1 MKPLKVTQIISF
13 FILYLYISISAQ
25 ETHTYGP
32 VKENKFTTWIKEVSS
47 QPRGWAEDH
56 KCGAWSSSIL
66 RNINY
71 WTWTYNDIPTEATV
85 TEVTIKFRAEKYSP
99 YQDFHVSFHNIQ
111 YPYGSNVNFY
121 NECKNSNKIYEANI
135 PDDDGFVLFDKTF
148 TQNDGSGVVAA
159 LNSAV
164 KSGNYFFTL
173 GIKALGDM
181 LSPAWEFRDY
191 NGNGYASNPAIDL
204 TIKYETD
211 FQNYTFINRIE
222 TNENYGYLKL
232 NENISITS
240 DTTIGL
246 PLNSSNEVRTDEL
259 PFIVNWNSSG
269 KTEKHR
275 DWLIGSE
282 SPSDSLKYSFIANVN
297 LNPNILKAEFK
308 ETKNAIIKNEL
319 EGGDGGQIKLKDP
332 WFYYKDNNI
341 WYQTDIYRNYSSPF
355 YITNNSS
362 SSYGGVFLGQ
372 GYNPVNH
379 VWTAPYYS
387 VKTASPQTINI
398 NGRNHTFYFQNWEA
412 SPSGSADF
420 QHSDQLETPVV
431 FNNENATVKAVMKGT
446 QLSNNINAFTN
457 NSERKFVRTPDGN
470 LHLVYES
477 MGKVWIEGSSD
488 NGNTWNL
495 LNNGQHL
502 NNSTDA
508 KNPAIDF
515 YGNTTAVVYQEK
527 AGNYFNIKLIII

>member
-56 KCGAWSSSIL
+56 KCGAWSSAEV

-85 TEVTIKFRAEKYSP
+85 TEVTIKFRAEKDSP

-211 FQNYTFINRIE
+211 FQNY
-222 TNENYGYLKL
+222 K
-232 NENISITS
+232 
-240 DTTIGL
+240 IG
-246 PLNSSNEVRTDEL
+246 R
-259 PFIVNWNSSG
+259 
-269 KTEKHR
+269 
-275 DWLIGSE
+275 
-282 SPSDSLKYSFIANVN
+282 A
-297 LNPNILKAEFK
+297 
-308 ETKNAIIKNEL
+308 
-319 EGGDGGQIKLKDP
+319 
-332 WFYYKDNNI
+332 
-341 WYQTDIYRNYSSPF
+341 
-355 YITNNSS
+355 
-362 SSYGGVFLGQ
+362 
-372 GYNPVNH
+372 H
-379 VWTAPYYS
+379 V
-387 VKTASPQTINI
+387 
-398 NGRNHTFYFQNWEA
+398 
-412 SPSGSADF
+412 
-420 QHSDQLETPVV
+420 
-431 FNNENATVKAVMKGT
+431 
-446 QLSNNINAFTN
+446 
-457 NSERKFVRTPDGN
+457 
-470 LHLVYES
+470 
-477 MGKVWIEGSSD
+477 
-488 NGNTWNL
+488 
-495 LNNGQHL
+495 
-502 NNSTDA
+502 
-508 KNPAIDF
+508 
-515 YGNTTAVVYQEK
+515 
-527 AGNYFNIKLIII
+527 